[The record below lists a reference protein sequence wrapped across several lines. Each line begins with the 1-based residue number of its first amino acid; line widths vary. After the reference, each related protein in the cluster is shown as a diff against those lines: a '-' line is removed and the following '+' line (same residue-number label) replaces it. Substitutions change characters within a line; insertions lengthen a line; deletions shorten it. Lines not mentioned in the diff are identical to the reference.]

1 MGTMTTL
8 TFWIDVDNT
17 LLANDT
23 VKEKQNAFLESELGA
38 ELTQHYWDTY
48 EQVRKDESVVDIP
61 ETLKRFRQEIPLAQ
75 LDDLTYGHVCSMF
88 ENYPFHEDLYPQVPE
103 TLRYLSTFGTTVI
116 VSDGDLR
123 YQSEKILNSDL
134 AEMVDGRVML
144 FVHKQQH
151 LDEIMQR
158 YPAEH
163 FAVIDDKP
171 QILSDT
177 KKLLG
182 DKLTTVFVKQGKY
195 ALEKFPD
202 GFLPNVT
209 VDHFK
214 DLQTLPS
221 SAFLATTTQP
231 A

>member
-1 MGTMTTL
+1 MTTL

-23 VKEKQNAFLESELGA
+23 VKEKENAFLQTELGA
-38 ELTQHYWDTY
+38 ALTEHYWDTY
-48 EQVRKDESVVDIP
+48 EQVRKDEEVVDIP
-61 ETLKRFRQEIPLAQ
+61 ETLRRFREEIPLSQ
-75 LDDLTYGHVCSMF
+75 LDEQTYQHIYSMF
-88 ENYPFHEDLYPQVPE
+88 ENYPFYEDLYPQVDK
-103 TLRYLSTFGTTVI
+103 TLHYLSTFGTTVI

-163 FAVIDDKP
+163 FAIIDDKP
-171 QILSDT
+171 QILFDT

-195 ALEKFPD
+195 ALEAFPE
-202 GFLPNVT
+202 GFLPNIT

-231 A
+231 TQPA